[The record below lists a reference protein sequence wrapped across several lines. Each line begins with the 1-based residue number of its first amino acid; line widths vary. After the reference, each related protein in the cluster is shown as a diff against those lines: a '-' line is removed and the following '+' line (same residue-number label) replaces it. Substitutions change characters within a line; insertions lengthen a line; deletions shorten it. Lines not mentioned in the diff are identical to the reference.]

1 MQSNSSKFDRSS
13 DGDLKYLKLVLR
25 YSFCL
30 LFGFLLIAKAHRCSK
45 RHRLTPEEK
54 EQVVANELTNYFLAF
69 WCVKYVNKFLYDCF
83 VATQK
88 NLAKKAKQNIL
99 AKKRTKR
106 TEFRWEVTMI
116 YMHGAQLPVP
126 FLPIRPGKQTEIAK
140 YLCRKYSPHFTNLK
154 MAKVFVHHTLKL
166 YDARPDNDNKDPFRD
181 KRGENRKRTKR
192 DNPRLGFGVG
202 V

>member
-1 MQSNSSKFDRSS
+1 
-13 DGDLKYLKLVLR
+13 
-25 YSFCL
+25 
-30 LFGFLLIAKAHRCSK
+30 
-45 RHRLTPEEK
+45 
-54 EQVVANELTNYFLAF
+54 
-69 WCVKYVNKFLYDCF
+69 
-83 VATQK
+83 
-88 NLAKKAKQNIL
+88 
-99 AKKRTKR
+99 
-106 TEFRWEVTMI
+106 MI

-192 DNPRLGFGVG
+192 DNPIVIENTDRILTREKGRPNQVVRDRHRYHGGIVG
-202 V
+202 G